1 MNIILQHFDG
11 ELRELDK
18 LSIDNIRNY
27 ADMVG
32 AEYQLITGKPFRKH
46 LTSPCQKVYM
56 LDKCWD
62 KYEDVLTDEQYD
74 LFCTKQYDY
83 GCGNITLGGD
93 LDNDEDRMFALTA
106 LVIRMNDKVN
116 RLKNII
122 VKHKGDNAVK
132 DETYMDAFKDL
143 SVYGV
148 IAQLVSERVWGK

>member
-1 MNIILQHFDG
+1 MAKNG
-11 ELRELDK
+11 EIVKTIESGYPVMIERFSD
-18 LSIDNIRNY
+18 
-27 ADMVG
+27 
-32 AEYQLITGKPFRKH
+32 ITK
-46 LTSPCQKVYM
+46 
-56 LDKCWD
+56 
-62 KYEDVLTDEQYD
+62 EQYD
-74 LFCTKQYDY
+74 LFCRKQYDY

-122 VKHKGDNAVK
+122 VKHRGKNAGE

-148 IAQLVSERVWGK
+148 IAQLVAEKVWGK